1 MKGGLGRIVA
11 LASVLAVAITGAVT
25 VSSASASEPAGP
37 VEGAVVVQQMHDAL
51 KAAADAGDVAA
62 TKSTLAELAPVLTD
76 MESGQRYAIEQ
87 SSRDL
92 AATAGAETETT
103 TEQVNRL
110 FPADEQKVDLP
121 SVAEVLNALVQRLL
135 LSLSFLVND
144 LLGGVPLPV

>member
-62 TKSTLAELAPVLTD
+62 TKSTLADLAPVLAD